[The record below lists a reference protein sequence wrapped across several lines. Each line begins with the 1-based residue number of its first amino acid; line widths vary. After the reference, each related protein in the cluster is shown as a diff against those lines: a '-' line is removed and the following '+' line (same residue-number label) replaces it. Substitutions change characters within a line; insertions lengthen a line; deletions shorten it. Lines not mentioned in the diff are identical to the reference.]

1 MARTRVTLR
10 DVARRV
16 GVHPSTVSRVLSP
29 ATRTMVSDEVAL
41 KVMKAAEEMGY
52 RANPFAY
59 SLRTNRSFTV
69 GVMIP
74 DLTNPLFPP
83 IIRGIEKTLGEAGY
97 TAILA
102 NSGEDPEQ
110 ERILLDTM
118 KARQVDGLILATAHR
133 ADALI
138 KECLGEGIPLVL
150 LNRAIEDRGAVS
162 VITDD
167 VAGVGMAVD
176 HVISLGHRHIAH
188 LGGPQDYS
196 TGYMRHQ
203 GFLKGMRVK
212 EQEADPELIRF
223 GTTFSE
229 EEGHRVTAELL
240 DTGRKIT
247 AIVTANDLM
256 ALGCYDALEERG
268 IVCPDRISVTG
279 YNDMPFIDKFKPPLT
294 SVRIP
299 HYQMGAEAAGLLLR
313 LMQNGSEP
321 VASVTLAPELI
332 VRGSTA
338 PPPADDD

>member
-41 KVMKAAEEMGY
+41 RVMKTAEEMGY

-69 GVMIP
+69 GVLIP
-74 DLTNPLFPP
+74 DLTNPVFPP

-97 TAILA
+97 TAMLG

-138 KECLGEGIPLVL
+138 KECLSEGIPLVL
-150 LNRAIEDRGAVS
+150 LNRAIEDKGAVS
-162 VITDD
+162 VINDD
-167 VAGVGMAVD
+167 IAGIGLAVD
-176 HVISLGHRHIAH
+176 HVVALGHRHIAH

-196 TGYMRHQ
+196 TGYMRYQ
-203 GFLKGMRVK
+203 GFLKGMRANGL
-212 EQEADPELIRF
+212 EPDPELIRF
-223 GTTFSE
+223 GKAFSE
-229 EEGHRVTAELL
+229 EEGRRVTLELL
-240 DTGRKIT
+240 DAGPGIT

-268 IVCPDRISVTG
+268 IVCPERISVTG

-294 SVRIP
+294 SVRIS

-313 LMQNGSEP
+313 LMQNGKEP
-321 VASVTLAPELI
+321 VASVTLAPELV

-338 PPPADDD
+338 PPPAGD